1 MVLLFGNSLL
11 QVHYNPLLVS
21 YVCVC
26 RLAEDPSV
34 ICVSSSTSTGQYRHS
49 EQSQVD
55 TPATSLEGPPGL
67 KHPSSHDRSLESH
80 DQLLMSSQDRSG
92 ESHDLSLESHDQRLP
107 LSAPLSPQ
115 KENIEASTSEAASV
129 LPEPIEM
136 PSQQITSTV
145 STIVCVWVGVCV
157 FISVF
162 VSSS

>member
-1 MVLLFGNSLL
+1 MCVCVCVCVQSCS
-11 QVHYNPLLVS
+11 PLCCNCV
-21 YVCVC
+21 VC

-34 ICVSSSTSTGQYRHS
+34 ICVSSSTTGGQYRHS
-49 EQSQVD
+49 EQTQD
-55 TPATSLEGPPGL
+55 PTASLEGPPGL

-115 KENIEASTSEAASV
+115 KDNIESSTPEGSI

-136 PSQQITSTV
+136 PSQQMTSTV
-145 STIVCVWVGVCV
+145 SV
-157 FISVF
+157 
-162 VSSS
+162 